1 MLELDAHAPTA
12 SRDGAERDRYQW
24 RRDKDGLGVWEHRGK
39 VAVAGVGHS
48 PVDRRW
54 DGVSMDKTLGAYSIL
69 ACQKAMDEAGVT
81 PDQIDGVICCDSH
94 IAGGSGG
101 SASQWAPRPYFAPPY
116 DSELGLTLV
125 NAQWLI
131 EQMGLRN
138 VKFAPTGVPTIS
150 EMVGMAAQAVG
161 DGVCSTC
168 LVIYPT
174 GNLEGRYRRGGEN
187 ADDYARGARQW
198 TAPWGNHGGNDF
210 INIFPHGQYCRKYG
224 GKHDDLA
231 PFVINQHRNGLLT
244 PWGFNATHNVPQLTV
259 EEYVSSRYILNP
271 LRLWDCDRP
280 VNASTAYLFTTAERA
295 RDMRQKP
302 VYVLNHSQHN
312 FRQRSTQADLDE
324 IEDWTDRAAKRMYEG
339 AGLGPEDVDI
349 FNPYDGYAIMTQF
362 FLEALPVAR
371 RQTRRCLRV
380 LRRRYQGRGT
390 APVLL
395 ERRQSGERAHAARA
409 MYTDSIEQ
417 LRGTAGA
424 RQVKVRAE
432 TALAAF
438 TTPSSG
444 GWIMFG
450 KAPEL
455 TAGVLSSSAGSAS
468 FKHAACAI
476 NRCLP
481 DNVIST
487 TWGAN

>member
-1 MLELDAHAPTA
+1 MSAP
-12 SRDGAERDRYQW
+12 DRYQW

-81 PDQIDGVICCDSH
+81 ADQVDGVICCDSH

-116 DSELGLTLV
+116 DSEWGLTLV

-131 EQMGLRN
+131 AQMGLPN
-138 VKFAPTGVPTIS
+138 VKFAPTGLPTIS

-210 INIFPHGQYCRKYG
+210 INMFPHGQYCLKYG

-244 PWGFNATHNVPQLTV
+244 PWGFNASHKVPQLTV
-259 EEYVSSRYILNP
+259 EEYLSSRYVLNP

-280 VNASTAYLFTTAERA
+280 VNASAAYLFTTAERA
-295 RDMRQKP
+295 RDMRQ
-302 VYVLNHSQHN
+302 NRSMCSITHSTILSSAPH
-312 FRQRSTQADLDE
+312 RPIWSE
-324 IEDWTDRAAKRMYEG
+324 IEDWTDRAARRMYEG
-339 AGLGPEDVDI
+339 AGLGPAGRRYIQSVRRLCTHDAVL
-349 FNPYDGYAIMTQF
+349 PGGV
-362 FLEALPVAR
+362 PVAR
-371 RQTRRCLRV
+371 RQTRRCVRV
-380 LRRRYQGRGT
+380 LRGRYQGRGT
-390 APVLL
+390 APALL
-395 ERRQSGERAHAARA
+395 QRRQSGERADADGHVHRLHRA
-409 MYTDSIEQ
+409 TP
-417 LRGTAGA
+417 RHGWGTAGQGSGGDRA
-424 RQVKVRAE
+424 GGIHHAKQWGVDHVRETRRAE
-432 TALAAF
+432 GEAREVAR
-438 TTPSSG
+438 P
-444 GWIMFG
+444 
-450 KAPEL
+450 
-455 TAGVLSSSAGSAS
+455 
-468 FKHAACAI
+468 
-476 NRCLP
+476 
-481 DNVIST
+481 
-487 TWGAN
+487 

>member
-1 MLELDAHAPTA
+1 MSAP
-12 SRDGAERDRYQW
+12 DRYQW

-101 SASQWAPRPYFAPPY
+101 SASQWAPRPYFDPPY
-116 DSELGLTLV
+116 DSEWGLTLV

-131 EQMGLRN
+131 AQMGLTN
-138 VKFAPTGVPTIS
+138 VKFAPTGLPTIS

-210 INIFPHGQYCRKYG
+210 INMFPHGQYCRKYG

-244 PWGFNATHNVPQLTV
+244 PWGYNATPQCAAAYRRGVPQFALHP
-259 EEYVSSRYILNP
+259 ESAAALGLRSAGQCIDRVSVHDSRARPRHAAEAGLCAQSFTAQFQAAQHAGRSGRDRG
-271 LRLWDCDRP
+271 LDRP
-280 VNASTAYLFTTAERA
+280 RRTANVRGRRAWARRTSISSIRTTA
-295 RDMRQKP
+295 MP
-302 VYVLNHSQHN
+302 
-312 FRQRSTQADLDE
+312 
-324 IEDWTDRAAKRMYEG
+324 
-339 AGLGPEDVDI
+339 P
-349 FNPYDGYAIMTQF
+349 
-362 FLEALPVAR
+362 
-371 RQTRRCLRV
+371 
-380 LRRRYQGRGT
+380 
-390 APVLL
+390 
-395 ERRQSGERAHAARA
+395 
-409 MYTDSIEQ
+409 
-417 LRGTAGA
+417 
-424 RQVKVRAE
+424 
-432 TALAAF
+432 
-438 TTPSSG
+438 
-444 GWIMFG
+444 
-450 KAPEL
+450 
-455 TAGVLSSSAGSAS
+455 
-468 FKHAACAI
+468 
-476 NRCLP
+476 
-481 DNVIST
+481 
-487 TWGAN
+487 

>member
-1 MLELDAHAPTA
+1 MSASAP
-12 SRDGAERDRYQW
+12 YQW

-54 DGVSMDKTLGAYSIL
+54 DEVSMDQTLGAYSIL
-69 ACQKAMDEAGVT
+69 ACQKAMDDAGVT
-81 PDQIDGVICCDSH
+81 PDQVDGIICCDSH

-116 DSELGLTLV
+116 DSEWGLTLI

-131 EQMGLRN
+131 AQMGLTN

-210 INIFPHGQYCRKYG
+210 INIFPHGQYCLKYG

-231 PFVINQHRNGLLT
+231 PFVVNQHRNGLLT
-244 PWGFNATHNVPQLTV
+244 PWGYNASHNVPQLTIDD
-259 EEYVSSRYILNP
+259 YVNSRYVLNP

-280 VNASTAYLFTTAERA
+280 VNASAAYLFTTAERA
-295 RDMRQKP
+295 RDMKQPP
-302 VYVLNHSQHN
+302 VYVLNHSPAQFQEAHHTG
-312 FRQRSTQADLDE
+312 RSGRDRGLD
-324 IEDWTDRAAKRMYEG
+324 RPRRPAKCTRVP
-339 AGLGPEDVDI
+339 GLGRTTSISSIRTTAMRRWRTDS
-349 FNPYDGYAIMTQF
+349 
-362 FLEALPVAR
+362 FLEAFQWHGVKRGDAFQFYAGDIRVEGLHPFCSSGGNLG
-371 RQTRRCLRV
+371 TGRCR
-380 LRRRYQGRGT
+380 T
-390 APVLL
+390 
-395 ERRQSGERAHAARA
+395 A

-450 KAPEL
+450 KSP
-455 TAGVLSSSAGSAS
+455 S
-468 FKHAACAI
+468 
-476 NRCLP
+476 
-481 DNVIST
+481 
-487 TWGAN
+487 

>member
-1 MLELDAHAPTA
+1 MSAP
-12 SRDGAERDRYQW
+12 DRYQW

-81 PDQIDGVICCDSH
+81 PDQVDGVICCDSH

-101 SASQWAPRPYFAPPY
+101 SASQWAPRPYFDPPY
-116 DSELGLTLV
+116 DSEWGLTLV
-125 NAQWLI
+125 NAKWLV
-131 EQMGLRN
+131 EQMGLPN
-138 VKFAPTGVPTIS
+138 VKFAPTGLPTIS

-210 INIFPHGQYCRKYG
+210 INMFPHGQYCLKYG

-244 PWGFNATHNVPQLTV
+244 PWGFNATHQVPQLTV
-259 EEYVSSRYILNP
+259 EDYLSSRYVLNP

-295 RDMRQKP
+295 RNMRASP

-312 FRQRSTQADLDE
+312 FKQRTHTGRSGRDRGLDRPRRE
-324 IEDWTDRAAKRMYEG
+324 AECTKVP
-339 AGLGPEDVDI
+339 GLGPRTLI
-349 FNPYDGYAIMTQF
+349 SSIRT
-362 FLEALPVAR
+362 
-371 RQTRRCLRV
+371 
-380 LRRRYQGRGT
+380 T
-390 APVLL
+390 AMHPW
-395 ERRQSGERAHAARA
+395 RSSSWR
-409 MYTDSIEQ
+409 
-417 LRGTAGA
+417 
-424 RQVKVRAE
+424 
-432 TALAAF
+432 
-438 TTPSSG
+438 PSSG
-444 GWIMFG
+444 TASNAAMPSRSTRAISGSRDRTRCARAAAIWG
-450 KAPEL
+450 TGAPGPPCTP
-455 TAGVLSSSAGSAS
+455 TA
-468 FKHAACAI
+468 
-476 NRCLP
+476 
-481 DNVIST
+481 
-487 TWGAN
+487 